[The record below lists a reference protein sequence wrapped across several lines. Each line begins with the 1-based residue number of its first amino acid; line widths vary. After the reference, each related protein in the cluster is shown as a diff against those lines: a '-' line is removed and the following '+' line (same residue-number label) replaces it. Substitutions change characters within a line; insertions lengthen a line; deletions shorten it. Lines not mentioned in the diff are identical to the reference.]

1 MCNCKREN
9 EIPNYLTPDIEGNAS
24 EVIEEEINEKITKD
38 NLKDIKLYD
47 SQKLPTDCIKTGE
60 TPILSD
66 EKYFPELVKKHMT
79 PKDIYGVLK
88 VLCGE
93 LEFLWN
99 DENKI
104 YTVDKDH
111 PLIIEPER
119 YHHVIITGRV
129 QFIIEFYKEFSN
141 KKNKEHNKE
150 ALRPGEKFIH

>member
-1 MCNCKREN
+1 
-9 EIPNYLTPDIEGNAS
+9 
-24 EVIEEEINEKITKD
+24 
-38 NLKDIKLYD
+38 
-47 SQKLPTDCIKTGE
+47 
-60 TPILSD
+60 
-66 EKYFPELVKKHMT
+66 MT